1 MSGRDGGIIGRK
13 ERIIRGRKKGRERE
27 KKLLLIKVGLE
38 MMTSYCRFLYFL
50 LLLVWFLYPTYV
62 VNYLLSR
69 GYCSHFIEPREVS
82 VIF

>member
-1 MSGRDGGIIGRK
+1 MGGRDRRIIDRN
-13 ERIIRGRKKGRERE
+13 EQIIRGRQKGRERE
-27 KKLLLIKVGLE
+27 NEPLLIKVGLG
-38 MMTSYCRFLYFL
+38 MMTSCCRFLYFL

-69 GYCSHFIEPREVS
+69 EYCSHFIEPREVS